1 MNPIHRPQEAL
12 GMLKT
17 ARYVVLGGVSL
28 LALSAPVGVLGA
40 GSTAS
45 SAPVALKAVHP
56 QFAVLHSPRSRTI
69 PLMGAGT
76 WTYSYTYLGT
86 GYSDTFVGTDP
97 TGGGSTTVPTYII
110 PIKLTLGG
118 FTADP
123 KHVLSNGKTVIKN
136 TTASPIFGKLKYVQG
151 GTNVG
156 KTQYIDAFQRAAL
169 WGTVSAHPTYHVLLG
184 KPIVKPEQTVA
195 VPTSQGGLYTLN
207 GGTEEIIV
215 ANINWFDP
223 VAQGLIS
230 SLGIPS
236 NALPIFITT
245 ETYLSNNSGSTGCCI
260 GGYHNVSGSGLP
272 YAMFTYMQVAADFSQ
287 DVSALS
293 HEIGEYVDDPNT
305 NNFDVPAACSSN
317 PIYEVGDPLEGE
329 ANYGTYPYALNAFT
343 YHLQDLVTPEYFGA
357 PTSTSVHGWSTFQGT
372 TIGICANGG

>member
-1 MNPIHRPQEAL
+1 MFKSVKYA
-12 GMLKT
+12 
-17 ARYVVLGGVSL
+17 VVGGGAL
-28 LALSAPVGVLGA
+28 LALSAPVGAFGA
-40 GSTAS
+40 PAI
-45 SAPVALKAVHP
+45 PALTHIHP
-56 QFAVLHSPRSRTI
+56 QFVVRHTAHSGKI
-69 PLMGAGT
+69 AALGAPT
-76 WTYSYTYLGT
+76 WNYSYSYLGT
-86 GYSDTFVGTDP
+86 TYNDTFVGTDP
-97 TGGGSTTVPTYII
+97 TTGATTTVPTYVI

-136 TTASPIFGKLKYVQG
+136 TTTSPIFAKLKYVQG

-169 WGTVSAHPTYHVLLG
+169 WGTVSAHPTYHVLLA
-184 KPIVKPEQTVA
+184 KPIIKPEQTIA
-195 VPTSQGGLYTLN
+195 VPPSQGGLFTLN

-223 VAQGLIS
+223 VAQGLIT

-245 ETYLSNNSGSTGCCI
+245 ESYLSNTSGGSGCCI
-260 GGYHNVSGSGLP
+260 GGYHSVTGAGLP
-272 YAMFTYMQVAADFSQ
+272 YSMFTYLQVAGDFSQ

-305 NNFDVPAACSSN
+305 NNTDVPAACSSN
-317 PIYEVGDPLEGE
+317 HIYEVGDPLEGE
-329 ANYGTYPYALNAFT
+329 ANFGDYPYLLNGFT
-343 YHLQDLVTPEYFGA
+343 YNLQDLVTPEYFGA
-357 PTSTSVHGWSTFQGT
+357 PTTTSVHGWSTFQGT